1 MKIAFNPS
9 TVAALITPPN
19 NKDITFDLR
28 GHNIFA
34 RGVKFCGTDTWR
46 DIKINNVSIGSNI
59 LDLRNGSNTTLT
71 NTNGVVTINS
81 TWRPVV
87 DNLTSDSTTSSLSA
101 KQGKILKSLIDGKS
115 NSGHTHDD
123 RYLRLTGGT
132 MAGNAL
138 ITFADSGSWGTDK
151 GPQGARGG
159 LYWTGQSDYA
169 KLYAEETVGDNL
181 DLVIQFGDDNS
192 NGLSI
197 RNKANT
203 QTSYISAG
211 GVITTGTFK
220 GNLDW
225 SYITNKPSSY
235 TPSAHTHA
243 WNSLTHSSTIEN
255 QAILTN
261 GKANGWKLYTLNIS
275 RWDNAANNA
284 HSHANKSVLDGITS
298 ALVNNWNVAYT
309 FVNTISGTDTDKV
322 INKWDEIVNFLAG
335 ITEDNK
341 LNTLLNSKLSIQQ
354 LSTKDILTTKTNNAL
369 FWVNTI
375 GTASSITT
383 GPFTDHPYALLSVT
397 NYNQNTENSK
407 FFYRSRLAFSS
418 TGDIKVA
425 SCHHENVYKQ
435 DETWYNV
442 LTSKN
447 SGISGSTI
455 KLNGTSIT
463 VYSSS
468 TADGRYVKKTGDTM
482 SGVLTIDTTNFGA
495 LTIKRNDD
503 ANGASIQF
511 RGKSSVYGYI
521 GLNNS
526 TKDKQFLRWNSD
538 TSKTYTILDTSSTYT
553 SNGKGVINGTTITQV
568 DNATNSTN
576 STNARKLVN
585 WYSTRPTSLNAQFGD
600 GSLRIFYATSST
612 TEGKPAED
620 SHILHLAWDNNG
632 GWDAQLAVH
641 TRSGKVST
649 RAQNSGTWQPW
660 KTLAF
665 TTDIPSSLKN
675 PYSLNVFGVTYDG
688 SAAKVVSPSNF
699 ISQVNEATSTVT
711 DGTMLITSWASN
723 SGFADTNAVNIP
735 YKRKA
740 IHLWEYIKAKTDSL
754 YATRGHNHD
763 DRYLKLTGGTMSGT
777 IYRNSGGTTISGRD
791 HAIIRQTHA
800 PGGSSWN
807 PIACVDTETGTWTLG
822 HLSSGSNNTDF
833 NFCFSTNADYNAGNN
848 NGNYVTLRNKVG
860 TIALLSDIPSS
871 LKNPHALTISLNG
884 TSQGPYDGSTAKNIN
899 ITPSSIG
906 AATSGHNHDDRY
918 YTKAESNAKYITD
931 ITTSVNK
938 LTFTKNGSNI
948 DKDIKVNVVYSQ
960 GNLTN
965 ISDKNATT
973 KASSGLFIYNS
984 YNQVI
989 GTNSYSSV
997 LSINTGGTIQ
1007 IAGNWGDDQSR
1018 NLYWRSQSDR
1028 AVSSYPWKSWRTIL
1042 DSENYSSTLDSRYYT
1057 ESEVNNLLDAKL
1069 NRQNLSY
1076 GTWNPRDYNLA
1087 ADYSYNGGDLSI
1099 SESGGKIHISVDGY
1113 FWQNEGQYRVLDT
1126 SDISSIRGGLTLYQH
1141 LSATDATRYPIVWGG
1156 SDHKNTNNSTGS
1168 LYKSYDKLSW
1178 QTSSQTLYATNIQ
1191 TENIKHLSI
1200 GGGIYWNP
1208 YVESASDGSDSA
1220 SITLV
1225 RQGVAGGT
1233 TLVLSQM
1240 NDANDTI
1247 QFKTNGSARLYHNS
1261 YPILTTQNTYVSNN
1275 KGYINGT
1282 EITQVNNA
1290 DKVDNRHAISTT
1302 PNTGIIYKA
1311 AIYTSSSLTSY
1322 WVRLASIPSISQNS
1336 EFIATIH
1343 VQSGHSNPGRSAILL
1358 VYLRGSASSFTSKSF
1373 KIYCNSNYDPNR
1385 FRLYYKDSDKT
1396 SEIWYQTTGQWDG
1409 IITTVISQSS
1419 EGSLYE
1425 GLTLYSGSITAVQT
1439 PSMSTYLSAQVS
1451 TITDNILGN
1460 AATATKLQ
1468 TARSIWGHSFN
1479 GTADINGTIYI
1490 NNNNSSEGA
1499 IRLNNNI
1506 NSNARISAIDSQV
1519 IFNTD
1524 AAIRF
1529 GGTSWDWNVWAG
1541 LKYTHSNKTIYLG
1554 IADGS
1559 VFNANSAQSGG
1570 SLRFP
1575 GISNVYA
1582 TTFNGSLSGNASTA
1596 TTLQTTRTLWGQS
1609 FNGSNNVSGNMSSVG
1624 QITFSA
1630 LSGTNGRALLYQQM
1644 ADNDYFRIYA
1654 GGTASNSGYVEIATA
1669 DDGNEPIYIR
1679 QYTGVFSSVKRTL
1692 TLLDAN
1698 GYTHFPSYINIGG
1711 NENNNSSPD
1720 RVWGSN
1726 GSDSY
1731 LRSYRTSA
1739 LRVSYASSAGNA
1751 DTVDGEHAS
1760 AFTRIVGRN
1769 SIGTSGTAPYNYIH
1783 LFRIAN
1789 SNSYSTLDCEID
1801 FRTRYHS
1808 AKIEIRIATNNP
1820 QYGVGNSSISIV
1832 KKVINGRS
1840 CNFWVLQTVQSSNYN
1855 YYDVYYESG
1864 AWNSGSY
1871 GIIFKGSNG
1880 VLVFEHKGINLTSLP
1895 DKVIPVSNN
1904 VATSAT
1910 KLQTPRTIWGQ
1921 SFDGTGNVDNTLRIR
1936 QTTGNYCE
1944 GIRIQTA
1951 DSTWATIILGAT
1963 GDSGTNAN
1971 AWSIHRKSDNNF
1983 AISRNSSDGTNG
1995 LVMTSVGMG
2004 LGTTAPT
2011 QRLDVHGNIRATGQ
2025 IIREGS
2031 SQIWVNGR
2039 RGALLRETTSTGY
2052 HTLWS
2057 LKTTN
2062 GSWDFGEYNSSGWN
2076 NIPVLSYITDT
2087 NFNSGNNTTT
2097 YQIKFPLDSGTIALT
2112 KNIPTSLK
2120 SPYSLTLKANGTT
2133 LAIYD
2138 GSSAKEANF
2147 TYANVG
2153 AASASHSHTYIVAE
2167 DLRSKY
2173 PGQILD
2179 PQRMKLSFLSASTLG
2194 IKNDGLYYDVITV
2207 RSYIDSSGGS
2217 DNALLFSKN
2226 SNSLYHTRFAF
2237 GSTSSWGSPLLI
2249 IDSGNI
2255 GSQSVAYASKAGS
2268 VAWDSITGKPSSFT
2282 PSSHT
2287 HSWTSITDKLVAGN
2301 EFNIVNAGFNNRMW
2315 FNYVPINDKSKTA
2328 TILDYGFGNGH
2339 QGYATVTASG
2349 FVKNGSSS
2357 SYVLLGDG
2365 GHKTISSLSVNYAN
2379 SAGNADTVDR
2389 YHANTIY
2396 NAPSF
2401 TVNNSNTSNTYILLA
2416 TITISGTSLG
2426 CAEFTTLFQNREC
2439 LDSSSFILSGA
2450 IRRNSTTSVTAT
2462 LSYITL
2468 HTKTPRNIYL
2478 RSNDGVTFLVY
2489 IQSAASAW
2497 TTYYRAIPI
2506 VDSGNI
2512 TYSNTGTTSPISGSV
2527 LNITATKG
2535 GNVNYAS
2542 SAGNA
2547 DTLDSYHANGLLTA
2561 LSNSNN
2567 GVSITIGGTTKSI
2580 SNISVNHANSAG
2592 SANTATKLTSS
2603 AGNAALPIYFSDGK
2617 PVACTASS
2625 VFSNL
2630 SNSGNNLS
2638 ITVAGQNRTLT
2649 VGYATSAGSATK
2661 VIVNQHTTNDTN
2673 YPLVWSNQSNTNSVT
2688 ENQLYKSWSDLYYNP
2703 KNKRLTV
2710 GGSVVASSFIKSDG
2724 TSQQLLRA
2732 DGGIATFNWSGQSG
2746 QPTWLWGGNNQH
2758 SYYVY
2763 NPSNFRVAYA
2773 TSAGSADTLDGVHLS
2788 GIFTAFGN
2796 NGHNITATIGGTT
2809 KSFLVNW
2816 AADSD
2821 KLDGYHASD
2830 LLTSV
2835 TNTNN
2840 GISVTVGG
2848 TTKSVS
2854 NISVNYASNA
2864 GSVAWD
2870 NITGKPTIPN
2880 PTNYYWAN
2888 VKISTSSS
2896 TTTSP
2901 TVSNLTATSSIRM
2914 GNIYLQ
2920 NTNEINS
2927 TSGIHLNYQNSGN
2940 ISLCVGGGNVGIGA
2954 ISPAYKLNVN
2964 GDIHSSGT
2972 INCNALNVGSTLS
2985 IKDSVISCSASDI
2998 SIESKESGSLL
3009 INSSEVL
3016 RYDSDFIH
3024 MSNKTSFVNRLGLG
3038 TGILGIT
3045 YTTDDVTV
3053 LIGSLRES
3061 SFFEFRP
3068 AMDGQ
3073 LLFLKIGKLYSNIQF
3088 YCTARNCE
3096 VIKANNFNTYLA
3108 RNDKRDCFGDG
3119 SARIFIYK
3127 QITERWYEFY
3137 CG

>member
-28 GHNIFA
+28 GRNIFA

-243 WNSLTHSSTIEN
+243 WNSLTHSSTTEN

-298 ALVNNWNVAYT
+298 ALVNNWNIAYN
-309 FVNTISGTDTDKV
+309 FVHTITETDTDKV

-482 SGVLTIDTTNFGA
+482 SGTLTIDTTNFGA

-699 ISQVNEATSTVT
+699 ISQVNEAPSTVT

-754 YATRGHNHD
+754 YATKGHNHD
-763 DRYLKLTGGTMSGT
+763 DRYLKLTGGTMSGA
-777 IYRNSGGTTISGRD
+777 IYRNSGGSTISGRD

-860 TIALLSDIPSS
+860 TIALLSDVPSS

-884 TSQGPYDGSTAKNIN
+884 TSQGPYDGSAAKNIN
-899 ITPSSIG
+899 ITPNSIG
-906 AATSGHNHDDRY
+906 AAVSNHSHDYLVVNAADDKSFNSAYHNFQVLY
-918 YTKAESNAKYITD
+918 AGGGNGITG
-931 ITTSVNK
+931 K
-938 LTFTKNGSNI
+938 PA
-948 DKDIKVNVVYSQ
+948 NV
-960 GNLTN
+960 
-965 ISDKNATT
+965 DAF
-973 KASSGLFIYNS
+973 GLFKFRAASGWSGQMLLANGGSLYIRS
-984 YNQVI
+984 SEDAKI
-989 GTNSYSSV
+989 TNT
-997 LSINTGGTIQ
+997 L
-1007 IAGNWGDDQSR
+1007 A
-1018 NLYWRSQSDR
+1018 
-1028 AVSSYPWKSWRTIL
+1028 WKTIL
-1042 DSENYSSTLDSRYYT
+1042 DSSNYSGILDSRYYT

-1141 LSATDATRYPIVWGG
+1141 LSATDTTRYPLVWGG

-1208 YVESASDGSDSA
+1208 YVESTTDGSDSA

-1322 WVRLASIPSISQNS
+1322 WVRLASIPSISQNA

-1358 VYLRGSASSFTSKSF
+1358 VYLRGSASSFMSKSF

-1479 GTADINGTIYI
+1479 CTADFNGTIYI

-1609 FNGSNNVSGNMSSVG
+1609 FNGSNNVSGNMSGVG
-1624 QITFSA
+1624 QISFSN

-1644 ADNDYFRIYA
+1644 ADNDFFRIYV

-1669 DDGNEPIYIR
+1669 DDGNEPIYVR
-1679 QYTGVFSSVKRTL
+1679 QYTGEFSSVKRTL

-1726 GSDSY
+1726 SSDSY

-1739 LRVSYASSAGNA
+1739 LNVNYASSAGNA
-1751 DTVDGEHAS
+1751 DTVDGYHS
-1760 AFTRIVGRN
+1760 SSFLTKHTREGAYNIDHLTDFVTRDLQPKSEINIEGSKPYDGWGIVTVLKTDNGTAQLVFDGRSN
-1769 SIGTSGTAPYNYIH
+1769 FYFRSSYGTENRYVTSGWNQVAN
-1783 LFRIAN
+1783 LN
-1789 SNSYSTLDCEID
+1789 SN
-1801 FRTRYHS
+1801 
-1808 AKIEIRIATNNP
+1808 
-1820 QYGVGNSSISIV
+1820 
-1832 KKVINGRS
+1832 
-1840 CNFWVLQTVQSSNYN
+1840 
-1855 YYDVYYESG
+1855 
-1864 AWNSGSY
+1864 
-1871 GIIFKGSNG
+1871 
-1880 VLVFEHKGINLTSLP
+1880 
-1895 DKVIPVSNN
+1895 
-1904 VATSAT
+1904 VASAT

-2039 RGALLRETTSTGY
+2039 RGALLRETTSTVY

-2179 PQRMKLSFLSASTLG
+2179 PKRMKLSFLSASTLG
-2194 IKNDGLYYDVITV
+2194 IKNDGSYYDVITV

-2547 DTLDSYHANGLLTA
+2547 DTLDSYHANGLLTE

-2592 SANTATKLTSS
+2592 SADTATKLTSS

-2880 PTNYYWAN
+2880 PNNYYWAN

-2927 TSGIHLNYQNSGN
+2927 ASGIHLNYQNSGN
-2940 ISLCVGGGNVGIGA
+2940 ISLCAGGGNVGIGT
-2954 ISPAYKLNVN
+2954 ISPAYKLDVN
-2964 GDIHSSGT
+2964 GQVRASGFHHSSMNSDNYILLAGGGYKSFGGDSNHPVFLGYLNLDHGNDGT
-2972 INCNALNVGSTLS
+2972 VSSSFYCLGY
-2985 IKDSVISCSASDI
+2985 SVPFTYTRGGNYCKI
-2998 SIESKESGSLL
+2998 SIP
-3009 INSSEVL
+3009 
-3016 RYDSDFIH
+3016 D
-3024 MSNKTSFVNRLGLG
+3024 
-3038 TGILGIT
+3038 
-3045 YTTDDVTV
+3045 TTHQ
-3053 LIGSLRES
+3053 
-3061 SFFEFRP
+3061 
-3068 AMDGQ
+3068 A
-3073 LLFLKIGKLYSNIQF
+3073 F
-3088 YCTARNCE
+3088 Y
-3096 VIKANNFNTYLA
+3096 IKAATASVNYSGGGMDTWTGNNRGAGAWWLHCYAPSSNEVRVKGFHQKDTN
-3108 RNDKRDCFGDG
+3108 NDSWWGGNPLWSDRSGTNRITVCIFGYVTF
-3119 SARIFIYK
+3119 R
-3127 QITERWYEFY
+3127 
-3137 CG
+3137 

>member
-28 GHNIFA
+28 GRNIFA

-243 WNSLTHSSTIEN
+243 WNSLTHSSTTEN

-298 ALVNNWNVAYT
+298 ALVNNWNIAYN
-309 FVNTISGTDTDKV
+309 FVHTITETDTDKV

-482 SGVLTIDTTNFGA
+482 SGTLTIDTTNFGA

-699 ISQVNEATSTVT
+699 ISQVNEAPSTVT

-754 YATRGHNHD
+754 YATKGHNHD
-763 DRYLKLTGGTMSGT
+763 DRYLKLTGGTMSGA
-777 IYRNSGGTTISGRD
+777 IYRNSGGSTISGRD

-860 TIALLSDIPSS
+860 TIALLSDVPSS

-884 TSQGPYDGSTAKNIN
+884 TSQGPYDGSAAKNIN
-899 ITPSSIG
+899 ITPNSIG
-906 AATSGHNHDDRY
+906 AAVSNHSHDYLVVNAADDKSFNSAYHNFQVLY
-918 YTKAESNAKYITD
+918 AGGGNGITG
-931 ITTSVNK
+931 K
-938 LTFTKNGSNI
+938 PA
-948 DKDIKVNVVYSQ
+948 NV
-960 GNLTN
+960 
-965 ISDKNATT
+965 DAF
-973 KASSGLFIYNS
+973 GLFKFRAASGWSGQMLLANGGSLYIRS
-984 YNQVI
+984 SEDAKI
-989 GTNSYSSV
+989 TNT
-997 LSINTGGTIQ
+997 L
-1007 IAGNWGDDQSR
+1007 A
-1018 NLYWRSQSDR
+1018 
-1028 AVSSYPWKSWRTIL
+1028 WKTIL
-1042 DSENYSSTLDSRYYT
+1042 DSSNYSGILDSRYYT

-1141 LSATDATRYPIVWGG
+1141 LSATDTTRYPLVWGG

-1208 YVESASDGSDSA
+1208 YVESTTDGSDSA

-1322 WVRLASIPSISQNS
+1322 WVRLASIPSISQNA

-1358 VYLRGSASSFTSKSF
+1358 VYLRGSASSFMSKSF

-1609 FNGSNNVSGNMSSVG
+1609 FNGSNNVSGNMSGVG
-1624 QITFSA
+1624 QISFSN

-1644 ADNDYFRIYA
+1644 ADNDFFRIYV

-1669 DDGNEPIYIR
+1669 DDGNEPIYVR
-1679 QYTGVFSSVKRTL
+1679 QYTGEFSSVKRTL

-1726 GSDSY
+1726 SSDSY

-1739 LRVSYASSAGNA
+1739 LNVNYASSAGNA
-1751 DTVDGEHAS
+1751 DTVDGYHS
-1760 AFTRIVGRN
+1760 SSFLTKHTREGAYNIDHLTDFVTRDLQPKSEINIEGSKPYDGWGIVTVLKTDNGTAQLVFDGRSN
-1769 SIGTSGTAPYNYIH
+1769 FYFRSSYGTENRYVTSGWNQVAN
-1783 LFRIAN
+1783 LN
-1789 SNSYSTLDCEID
+1789 SN
-1801 FRTRYHS
+1801 
-1808 AKIEIRIATNNP
+1808 
-1820 QYGVGNSSISIV
+1820 
-1832 KKVINGRS
+1832 
-1840 CNFWVLQTVQSSNYN
+1840 
-1855 YYDVYYESG
+1855 
-1864 AWNSGSY
+1864 
-1871 GIIFKGSNG
+1871 
-1880 VLVFEHKGINLTSLP
+1880 
-1895 DKVIPVSNN
+1895 
-1904 VATSAT
+1904 VASAT

-2039 RGALLRETTSTGY
+2039 RGALLRETTSTVY

-2179 PQRMKLSFLSASTLG
+2179 PKRMKLSFLSASTLG
-2194 IKNDGLYYDVITV
+2194 IKNDGSYYDVITV

-2315 FNYVPINDKSKTA
+2315 FNYAPINDGSKTA

-2365 GHKTISSLSVNYAN
+2365 GHKTISSLSVNYAS
-2379 SAGNADTVDR
+2379 SAGNADTVDGEHASNFSYTHQTSFDFSKSKSGR
-2389 YHANTIY
+2389 IVTFDQSGTDYGWINGFASTHSNYLTSVIFNTHRTSNWYVGYIEANTSTGVTKGLT
-2396 NAPSF
+2396 A
-2401 TVNNSNTSNTYILLA
+2401 VKQLA
-2416 TITISGTSLG
+2416 
-2426 CAEFTTLFQNREC
+2426 F
-2439 LDSSSFILSGA
+2439 LDSKVADSDKL
-2450 IRRNSTTSVTAT
+2450 
-2462 LSYITL
+2462 
-2468 HTKTPRNIYL
+2468 
-2478 RSNDGVTFLVY
+2478 DG
-2489 IQSAASAW
+2489 I
-2497 TTYYRAIPI
+2497 
-2506 VDSGNI
+2506 
-2512 TYSNTGTTSPISGSV
+2512 
-2527 LNITATKG
+2527 
-2535 GNVNYAS
+2535 
-2542 SAGNA
+2542 
-2547 DTLDSYHANGLLTA
+2547 HANGLLTE

-2592 SANTATKLTSS
+2592 SADTATKLTSS

-3038 TGILGIT
+3038 TGVLGIT

-3096 VIKANNFNTYLA
+3096 VIRANNFNTYLA